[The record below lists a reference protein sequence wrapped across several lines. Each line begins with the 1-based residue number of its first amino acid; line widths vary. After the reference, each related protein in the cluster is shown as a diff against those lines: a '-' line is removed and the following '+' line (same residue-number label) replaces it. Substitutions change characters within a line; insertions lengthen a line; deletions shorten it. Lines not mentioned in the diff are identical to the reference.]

1 MKKESLNENLHG
13 MSVSMLAFFVAAW
26 ATISVAAPSIW
37 TGGKDTTWYAESA
50 QAFNLTTAE
59 ELAGLAYLVNNGTT
73 FQGKTITL
81 GADIFLNDTTGAGK
95 GTWSTSGKRM
105 WTPIGTLSNPF
116 KGEFDGLAG
125 KKNRK
130 IYGLYINDTTK
141 NYVGLFGYT
150 NGVKISNL
158 DLLVGY
164 VDGKNYAGSLVGNSF
179 NGSIENIHSELNV
192 VGKDTVGGIAGCGH
206 EINDA
211 SVIASIKGN
220 NYVGGISGKD
230 SSITN
235 STFEGYVKGASY
247 VGGVSGWV
255 KIIKKSNSK
264 GTIEGNSSNIG
275 GVTGSANIIDSVY
288 HVNGIVQGLNY
299 VGGIAGSVWESI
311 NGSYHKNGM
320 VKGTS
325 YVGGAIGKN
334 SGSVENIFSEADVE
348 GENFVGGLIGQSY
361 LSAQS
366 YSPYTITSISKSHS
380 IGNVIGKNYVG
391 GVIGQDYINHTKLIS
406 SDKSETITRNV
417 LNIFSKG
424 NVSGNVFVGGIIG
437 ASQRNDLPKDSR
449 NLPYTVVST
458 IDSSYHTDGNV
469 VGKGN
474 YVGGLVG
481 FDSLNTIK
489 NSFYEKGDIV
499 GFSYVGGLTGFALG
513 LIDSSFVEGNI
524 RGFDFVGGL
533 VGKMKNFRD
542 EYTEH
547 GSSVAPSIALLNGV
561 SHSHVNGVIQGNGD
575 YIGGL
580 IGSVVF
586 VNRASEK
593 IISNSTFE
601 GVVEGKNFV
610 GGIVGIDSAYKDS
623 KPTYISNYQEVQN
636 PLIVTIANSTSK
648 GSVQGVNF
656 VGGIVGKSIPAGYYL
671 DYVKFQIYRCL
682 HSDGN
687 VTGDSN
693 SVGGI
698 AGNSIGSISYSS
710 HSNGLVEGVSE
721 VGGIAGYTD
730 TIIESYV
737 NSSVA
742 AKDSIVGGLAGRAS
756 FVKNSHVIA
765 SYVRGNNIVG
775 GLVGSVGS
783 SVTNS
788 YFVGD
793 SVTGIYQVGGLVG
806 VANGNVD
813 SSYSISNVKGDDNV
827 GGLIGS
833 SYGNI
838 SYSYA
843 TGNVIGDVDNS
854 SAGND
859 NLGGLVGYAYKG
871 SISKSLATGD
881 VSGTTK
887 LGGLVGRFDGTSISQ
902 SYAQGNVTGS
912 YYGDPSD
919 EVGNFYIGGLVGYGK
934 GLVSETYVSGSVKG
948 IEDGPVYTGCI
959 VGYVNGSM
967 EITDSYFDSDKC
979 DLAFEGKT
987 GIATISNS
995 PAQTTDAMQSSST
1008 YGNWDFIDTWRIIGE
1023 SYPRLS
1029 WFVGTLAEAIVETA
1043 SLKDFVYDGK
1053 EKKPA
1058 VKSVT
1063 LYGTALYEET
1073 DYTVSYQ
1080 GNMNAGIALINIC
1093 GLGAYS
1099 GCKPIPFV
1107 ISPVNLAVS
1116 IAAIDNQVYSGD
1128 SIKPNISVLVADTV
1142 INPIDY
1148 QLIYTDNINAGKGS
1162 VQAVLTG
1169 NYSGSAKADFIIEKA
1184 PSTILELPT
1193 AKDVYFGQTLA
1204 DAIIEDGNANVE
1216 GSFVWFKSDVIPD
1229 IINKGYEI
1237 TFIPAD
1243 AQNYL
1248 AATAIIPLTVKR
1260 NIIVFTYGKDTL
1272 QVDTLLYGDLP
1283 QFDGELPKKE
1293 SAQYA
1298 YTFKGWSPEIVKV
1311 AGSASYK
1318 AVYDSTIRK
1327 YTISFY
1333 SEDSLLQSSEIEYGE
1348 TPVLKTISNPKKA
1361 MCAGYTYLFSGWS
1374 PKIVPVTENAQY
1386 VAVFDST
1393 IRSYT
1398 VSFMN
1403 GETVLK
1409 TVTIKYGNVPEY
1421 TGTKPN
1427 KGNTQKYKY
1436 EFSGWSPEISAVEG
1450 NAQYQAVFDSVARY
1464 YVVLFINGKDTLQRD
1479 SLTYGETPKYKGS
1492 EPTKKSSS
1500 NFSYKFKGW
1509 SPEITSITDRTTYQA
1524 VFDSTVINGIS
1535 DVRFTQA
1542 MSVVAVNRCIL
1553 ISSAPV
1559 GSVYAIFDMQGKLL
1573 KKGRVSSANH
1583 NIVMSRVG
1591 NYLIRVGNLTQL
1603 IMVK

>member
-26 ATISVAAPSIW
+26 ATESVAAPSIW

-95 GTWSTSGKRM
+95 GSWSTSGKRV
-105 WTPIGTLSNPF
+105 WTPIGTQSNPF

-158 DLLVGY
+158 DLKVGKITGGNTAGALAGSASNGS
-164 VDGKNYAGSLVGNSF
+164 VENVLSELDVSGKNWVGGLIGWSTS
-179 NGSIENIHSELNV
+179 SISDCFVNASVL
-192 VGKDTVGGIAGCGH
+192 GRDTVGGLAGY
-206 EINDA
+206 A
-211 SVIASIKGN
+211 SAMVKNSNYTGAVVKGY
-220 NYVGGISGKD
+220 NYVGGLVGFLTKSVADSYSETYVEGKG
-230 SSITN
+230 N
-235 STFEGYVKGASY
+235 N
-247 VGGVSGWV
+247 VGGLIGFSFTRESNVDVLLVS
-255 KIIKKSNSK
+255 KTYFK
-264 GTIEGNSSNIG
+264 GT
-275 GVTGSANIIDSVY
+275 
-288 HVNGIVQGLNY
+288 
-299 VGGIAGSVWESI
+299 
-311 NGSYHKNGM
+311 
-320 VKGTS
+320 VK
-325 YVGGAIGKN
+325 
-334 SGSVENIFSEADVE
+334 
-348 GENFVGGLIGQSY
+348 GENFVGGLIGKDSTYDSMGSYKKYFMNSFSEGDVKGSGSVGGLFGSVASAYDKGMAIDSCYHKNGNVIASSNYAGGLIGRTFNRY
-361 LSAQS
+361 LSL
-366 YSPYTITSISKSHS
+366 KDVSHS
-380 IGNVIGKNYVG
+380 NGYVEGMGYVGGLIGYHYAYSGSVKNAFANAHVKGRDYTGGLIGYSATEIEDCYHIGNVYGETYVG
-391 GVIGQDYINHTKLIS
+391 GVAGFSIYTVINSFNKGNIAGLSIIGGLSGKASDIVNSFSEGSVFGKSSVGGLVGVSQGTLRESYSKGNIKGTEDYVGGLIGKILYS
-406 SDKSETITRNV
+406 SGDGITRNTI
-417 LNIFSKG
+417 LKSY
-424 NVSGNVFVGGIIG
+424 FVGE
-437 ASQRNDLPKDSR
+437 
-449 NLPYTVVST
+449 
-458 IDSSYHTDGNV
+458 V
-469 VGKGN
+469 VGKN

-481 FDSLNTIK
+481 IDTTSVYSK
-489 NSFYEKGDIV
+489 NVTNIISKSFSSGPVTGK
-499 GFSYVGGLTGFALG
+499 SYVGGLLG
-513 LIDSSFVEGNI
+513 GNT
-524 RGFDFVGGL
+524 
-533 VGKMKNFRD
+533 
-542 EYTEH
+542 Y
-547 GSSVAPSIALLNGV
+547 
-561 SHSHVNGVIQGNGD
+561 HSGNGGRV
-575 YIGGL
+575 Y
-580 IGSVVF
+580 
-586 VNRASEK
+586 SE
-593 IISNSTFE
+593 
-601 GVVEGKNFV
+601 
-610 GGIVGIDSAYKDS
+610 IDSAYH
-623 KPTYISNYQEVQN
+623 Y
-636 PLIVTIANSTSK
+636 
-648 GSVQGVNF
+648 
-656 VGGIVGKSIPAGYYL
+656 GGTVFG
-671 DYVKFQIYRCL
+671 
-682 HSDGN
+682 DGEN
-687 VTGDSN
+687 
-693 SVGGI
+693 I
-698 AGNSIGSISYSS
+698 
-710 HSNGLVEGVSE
+710 
-721 VGGIAGYTD
+721 GGIAGYTSGK
-730 TIIESYV
+730 ISNSYV
-737 NSSVA
+737 VSSVKGMNNVGGIA
-742 AKDSIVGGLAGRAS
+742 GFAGADVSNSFFIGDSVIGIYQIGGLAG
-756 FVKNSHVIA
+756 I
-765 SYVRGNNIVG
+765 
-775 GLVGSVGS
+775 
-783 SVTNS
+783 
-788 YFVGD
+788 
-793 SVTGIYQVGGLVG
+793 
-806 VANGNVD
+806 ANGKVD
-813 SSYSISNVKGDDNV
+813 SSYSTANVKGDDNV

-843 TGNVIGDVDNS
+843 TGDVIGDVDNS

-881 VSGTTK
+881 VNGTTK

-967 EITDSYFDSDKC
+967 EITDSYFDSEKC
-979 DLAFEGKT
+979 NLAFEGKM

-1029 WFVGTLAEAIVETA
+1029 WFAGSLAEVVVKTA
-1043 SLKDFVYDGK
+1043 SLEGFVYDGN
-1053 EKKPA
+1053 EKMPA
-1058 VKSVT
+1058 VNSVT
-1063 LYGTALYEET
+1063 LYEAALDEGT
-1073 DYTVSYQ
+1073 DYTISYQ
-1080 GNMNAGIALINIC
+1080 NNVNAGTAIINIC
-1093 GLGAYS
+1093 GIGAYS
-1099 GCKPIPFV
+1099 GCKLVSFE
-1107 ISPVNLAVS
+1107 ISPVNVAVS

-1128 SIKPNISVLVADTV
+1128 SIAPNISVLVADTV
-1142 INPIDY
+1142 ISPIDY
-1148 QLIYTDNINAGKGS
+1148 RLIYTNNINAGKGS
-1162 VQAVLTG
+1162 VQVVLTG

-1204 DAIIEDGNANVE
+1204 DAIIEGGDANVE
-1216 GSFVWFKSDVIPD
+1216 GSFVWSESDAIPD
-1229 IINKGYEI
+1229 VVNKGYEI
-1237 TFIPAD
+1237 TFVPAD
-1243 AQNYL
+1243 AQNHL
-1248 AATAIIPLTVKR
+1248 TATAIIPLTVQR

-1293 SAQYA
+1293 SAQYV
-1298 YTFKGWSPEIVKV
+1298 YTFKGWSPDIVKV

-1348 TPVLKTISNPKKA
+1348 TPVLKTTSNPKKA
-1361 MCAGYTYLFSGWS
+1361 MSAGYAYSFSGWS

-1398 VSFMN
+1398 ISFMN

-1409 TVTIKYGNVPEY
+1409 TVSVKYGNVPEY

-1450 NAQYQAVFDSVARY
+1450 DAQYQAVFDSVARY
-1464 YVVLFINGKDTLQRD
+1464 YVVLFMNGKDTLQRD
-1479 SLTYGETPKYKGS
+1479 SLMYGETPKYKGS
-1492 EPTKKSSS
+1492 EPIKKSSS

-1509 SPEITSITDRTTYQA
+1509 TPEITIVTSRTTYQA
-1524 VFDSTVINGIS
+1524 VFDSIVITGIA
-1535 DVRFTQA
+1535 DVHFTQGV
-1542 MSVVAVNRCIL
+1542 SVVTLNRNIL
-1553 ISSAPV
+1553 ISAAPV
-1559 GSVYAIFDMQGKLL
+1559 GSAYAIFDMQGKLL

-1583 NIVMSRVG
+1583 NIEMSRVG

>member
-26 ATISVAAPSIW
+26 ATVSVAAPSIW

-235 STFEGYVKGASY
+235 STFEGYVKGTSY

-671 DYVKFQIYRCL
+671 DYVKFQIYKCL

-742 AKDSIVGGLAGRAS
+742 AKDSIIGGLAGRAS

-813 SSYSISNVKGDDNV
+813 SSYSIANVKGDDNV

-833 SYGNI
+833 SYGDI

-843 TGNVIGDVDNS
+843 TGNVIGDVNNS

-887 LGGLVGRFDGTSISQ
+887 LGGLVGRFDGIGISQ

-912 YYGDPSD
+912 FYGDPID
-919 EVGNFYIGGLVGYGK
+919 EVGNFYIGGLIGYGK
-934 GLVSETYVSGSVKG
+934 GSISETYVSGSVKG
-948 IEDGPVYTGCI
+948 IEEGPVYTGCI

-967 EITDSYFDSDKC
+967 EITDSYFDSEKC
-979 DLAFEGKT
+979 NLPFEGKT
-987 GIATISNS
+987 GIATISNT
-995 PAQTTDAMQSSST
+995 PAQTSAAMQTVST
-1008 YGNWDFIDTWRIIGE
+1008 YENWDFIDTWKNIDE
-1023 SYPRLS
+1023 SYPKLQWYS
-1029 WFVGTLAEAIVETA
+1029 SSLAEAVIETA
-1043 SLKDFVYDGK
+1043 SLSGFVYDGK
-1053 EKKPA
+1053 EKTPA
-1058 VKSVT
+1058 VKSVK
-1063 LYGTALYEET
+1063 LYGSVLDAET
-1073 DYTVSYQ
+1073 DYTISYQ
-1080 GNMNAGIALINIC
+1080 GNVNAGTASINVC
-1093 GLGAYS
+1093 GNGEYS
-1099 GCKPIPFV
+1099 GCKIVSFN
-1107 ISPVNLAVS
+1107 ISPVAAKPS
-1116 IAAIDNQVYSGD
+1116 IAAIDNQIYSGD
-1128 SIKPNISVLVADTV
+1128 SIRPGISVIVADTV
-1142 INPIDY
+1142 VGLSSYRLTYSN
-1148 QLIYTDNINAGKGS
+1148 NVNAGKAS
-1162 VQAVLTG
+1162 VQVTLTG
-1169 NYSGSAKADFIIEKA
+1169 NFSGSAKTNFVIEKA
-1184 PSTILELPT
+1184 KPIIKTLPT
-1193 AKDVYFGQTLA
+1193 AQDIYYGQTFKNSILKEGVA
-1204 DAIIEDGNANVE
+1204 SVD
-1216 GSFVWFKSDVIPD
+1216 GSFTWSKSDVIPEPE
-1229 IINKGYEI
+1229 NKGYEI
-1237 TFIPAD
+1237 MFTPSD
-1243 AQNYL
+1243 MNNYL
-1248 AATAIIPLTVKR
+1248 VVKDTIHLTVKKCVV
-1260 NIIVFTYGKDTL
+1260 VFTYGKDTL
-1272 QVDTLLYGDLP
+1272 QVDSLMYGEIP
-1283 QFDGELPKKE
+1283 QFDGDISRKVTAQYIYTFKTWSPKIVGATGWDSYEAVFDSTLQKYTISFFSDDSLLQSSKYEYGETPSLKSSNPKKKMSE
-1293 SAQYA
+1293 GYSYK
-1298 YTFKGWSPEIVKV
+1298 FKGWSPQIATVTEN
-1311 AGSASYK
+1311 AEYK
-1318 AVYDSTIRK
+1318 AVYDSTIRSYTVTLMNGESVLSTMTVEYGKVPEYTGKPTKKSTEK
-1327 YTISFY
+1327 YRYNFVGWNPKVAAITGNTQY
-1333 SEDSLLQSSEIEYGE
+1333 QAVYDSVLQSYVVTFFNGTTVLQKDTLSYGV
-1348 TPVLKTISNPKKA
+1348 TPKYKGKTPTKKSSK
-1361 MCAGYTYLFSGWS
+1361 TYSYKFKEWS
-1374 PKIVPVTENAQY
+1374 PKIVAVTKAATY
-1386 VAVFDST
+1386 TAVFDST
-1393 IRSYT
+1393 KLTGIIENRFADLG
-1398 VSFMN
+1398 VS
-1403 GETVLK
+1403 VK
-1409 TVTIKYGNVPEY
+1409 TAARVV
-1421 TGTKPN
+1421 
-1427 KGNTQKYKY
+1427 Q
-1436 EFSGWSPEISAVEG
+1436 ISA
-1450 NAQYQAVFDSVARY
+1450 
-1464 YVVLFINGKDTLQRD
+1464 
-1479 SLTYGETPKYKGS
+1479 
-1492 EPTKKSSS
+1492 
-1500 NFSYKFKGW
+1500 
-1509 SPEITSITDRTTYQA
+1509 
-1524 VFDSTVINGIS
+1524 
-1535 DVRFTQA
+1535 
-1542 MSVVAVNRCIL
+1542 
-1553 ISSAPV
+1553 API
-1559 GSVYAIFDMQGKLL
+1559 GSVYVITDLRGRVL
-1573 KKGRVSSANH
+1573 KKGRVESANF
-1583 NIVMSRVG
+1583 NIAMPQAGVYMVRIGSQSRKV
-1591 NYLIRVGNLTQL
+1591 NLR
-1603 IMVK
+1603 

>member
-13 MSVSMLAFFVAAW
+13 MSVSVLAFFVAAW
-26 ATISVAAPSIW
+26 ATLSVAAPSIW
-37 TGGKDTTWYAESA
+37 TGDKDTTWYAESA

-105 WTPIGTLSNPF
+105 WTPIGTQSNPF

-130 IYGLYINDTTK
+130 IYGLYINSSTK
-141 NYVGLFGYT
+141 NYAGLFGYT

-158 DLLVGY
+158 DLLVG
-164 VDGKNYAGSLVGNSF
+164 KIAGGNTVGALTGFAN
-179 NGSIENIHSELNV
+179 NGFVENVHSELDVSGKNRVGGLIGWSTSSITDCVVKASV
-192 VGKDTVGGIAGCGH
+192 VGQDTIGGLAGFSNK
-206 EINDA
+206 I
-211 SVIASIKGN
+211 IKNSSHSEGIVKGG
-220 NYVGGISGKD
+220 NYVGGLIGLSNYATP
-230 SSITN
+230 SSIDVLYIEN
-235 STFEGYVKGASY
+235 SY
-247 VGGVSGWV
+247 
-255 KIIKKSNSK
+255 
-264 GTIEGNSSNIG
+264 
-275 GVTGSANIIDSVY
+275 
-288 HVNGIVQGLNY
+288 
-299 VGGIAGSVWESI
+299 SI
-311 NGSYHKNGM
+311 
-320 VKGTS
+320 
-325 YVGGAIGKN
+325 
-334 SGSVENIFSEADVE
+334 GSVEGYS
-348 GENFVGGLIGQSY
+348 FVGGLIGADIS
-361 LSAQS
+361 SGNGSSNKKIIFKS
-366 YSPYTITSISKSHS
+366 YSEGLVNGKSNVGGFIGSIISAGNYISYVTIDSCSHNKGNVIADSIYVGGLLGYASNADMLIKNSSHEIGLVKGSKYVGGLIGFHYAPRDSISNSFANGDVYGDDFTGGLVGYSISLIKKSYHKGNIVGNNNVGGLAGYGYRVEKS
-380 IGNVIGKNYVG
+380 FHKGSVQGKNNTGGLIGQAYNVFDSFSEGNVIGESYVGGLVGFSEGNVVRTHVLGNIVGNKNYVG
-391 GVIGQDYINHTKLIS
+391 GLVGYSLYSGSGQVTIS
-406 SDKSETITRNV
+406 TAEDSYVN
-417 LNIFSKG
+417 G
-424 NVSGNVFVGGIIG
+424 NVSG
-437 ASQRNDLPKDSR
+437 A
-449 NLPYTVVST
+449 
-458 IDSSYHTDGNV
+458 
-469 VGKGN
+469 N

-481 FDSLNTIK
+481 FDSINGMSPDLQISK
-489 NSFYEKGDIV
+489 PILRSFFDGSVKGHN
-499 GFSYVGGLTGFALG
+499 YVGGIAGKINGGFSGNASG
-513 LIDSSFVEGNI
+513 SGINFYMRSVYHTNGEIYGDSN
-524 RGFDFVGGL
+524 
-533 VGKMKNFRD
+533 
-542 EYTEH
+542 Y
-547 GSSVAPSIALLNGV
+547 
-561 SHSHVNGVIQGNGD
+561 
-575 YIGGL
+575 
-580 IGSVVF
+580 
-586 VNRASEK
+586 
-593 IISNSTFE
+593 
-601 GVVEGKNFV
+601 V
-610 GGIVGIDSAYKDS
+610 GGIVGYTFGLIFDSYTLSNVVIGKD
-623 KPTYISNYQEVQN
+623 
-636 PLIVTIANSTSK
+636 TI
-648 GSVQGVNF
+648 
-656 VGGIVGKSIPAGYYL
+656 
-671 DYVKFQIYRCL
+671 
-682 HSDGN
+682 
-687 VTGDSN
+687 
-693 SVGGI
+693 GGI
-698 AGNSIGSISYSS
+698 AGFCRRNIVNAY
-710 HSNGLVEGVSE
+710 SNGIVKGV
-721 VGGIAGYTD
+721 
-730 TIIESYV
+730 
-737 NSSVA
+737 N
-742 AKDSIVGGLAGRAS
+742 IVGGLAGY
-756 FVKNSHVIA
+756 VNSIT
-765 SYVRGNNIVG
+765 S
-775 GLVGSVGS
+775 
-783 SVTNS
+783 S

-793 SVTGIYQVGGLVG
+793 SVTGVYQVGGLVG

-813 SSYSISNVKGDDNV
+813 SSFSIANVKGDDNV

-843 TGNVIGDVDNS
+843 AGDVIGDVDNS

-881 VSGTTK
+881 VNGTTK

-967 EITDSYFDSDKC
+967 EITDSYFDSEKC
-979 DLAFEGKT
+979 NLAFEGKT

-1008 YGNWDFIDTWRIIGE
+1008 YGNWDFLDTWRIIGE

-1029 WFVGTLAEAIVETA
+1029 WFAGSLAEAIVETA

-1063 LYGTALYEET
+1063 LYEATLDEGT
-1073 DYTVSYQ
+1073 DYTISYQ
-1080 GNMNAGIALINIC
+1080 NNVNAGTAIINIC
-1093 GLGAYS
+1093 GIGAYS
-1099 GCKPIPFV
+1099 GCKLVSFE
-1107 ISPVNLAVS
+1107 ISPVNVAAS

-1128 SIKPNISVLVADTV
+1128 SITPNISVLVADTV
-1142 INPIDY
+1142 ISPIDY
-1148 QLIYTDNINAGKGS
+1148 RLIYTNNINAGEGS
-1162 VQAVLTG
+1162 VQVVLTG
-1169 NYSGSAKADFIIEKA
+1169 NYSGSAKTDFIIEKA

-1204 DAIIEDGNANVE
+1204 DAIIEGGDANVE
-1216 GSFVWFKSDVIPD
+1216 GSFVWSESDAIPD
-1229 IINKGYEI
+1229 VVNKGYEI
-1237 TFIPAD
+1237 TFVPAD
-1243 AQNYL
+1243 AQNHL
-1248 AATAIIPLTVKR
+1248 TATAIIPLTVQR

-1293 SAQYA
+1293 SAQYV
-1298 YTFKGWSPEIVKV
+1298 YTFKGWSPDIVKV

-1348 TPVLKTISNPKKA
+1348 TPVLKTTSNPKKA
-1361 MCAGYTYLFSGWS
+1361 MSAGYTYSFSGWS
-1374 PKIVPVTENAQY
+1374 PKIVPVTEDAQY

-1398 VSFMN
+1398 ISFMN

-1409 TVTIKYGNVPEY
+1409 TVTVKYGNVPEY

-1464 YVVLFINGKDTLQRD
+1464 YVVLFVNGKDTLQRD

-1500 NFSYKFKGW
+1500 SYSYKFKGW
-1509 SPEITSITDRTTYQA
+1509 TPEITSVTSRTTYQA
-1524 VFDSTVINGIS
+1524 VFDSTVITGIA
-1535 DVRFTQA
+1535 DVHFTQGV
-1542 MSVVAVNRCIL
+1542 SVVALNRNIL
-1553 ISSAPV
+1553 ISAAPV
-1559 GSVYAIFDMQGKLL
+1559 GSAYAIFDMQGKLL
-1573 KKGRVSSANH
+1573 KKGRVCSANH
-1583 NIVMSRVG
+1583 NIEMSRVG

-1603 IMVK
+1603 IIVK

>member
-13 MSVSMLAFFVAAW
+13 MSVSVLAFFVAAW
-26 ATISVAAPSIW
+26 ATLSVAAPSIW

-59 ELAGLAYLVNNGTT
+59 ELAGLAYLVNTGTT

-105 WTPIGTLSNPF
+105 WTPIGTQSNPF

-158 DLLVGY
+158 DLKVGKITGGNTAGALAGSASNGS
-164 VDGKNYAGSLVGNSF
+164 VENVLSELDVSGKNWVGGLIGWSTS
-179 NGSIENIHSELNV
+179 SISDCFVNASVL
-192 VGKDTVGGIAGCGH
+192 GRDTVGGLAGY
-206 EINDA
+206 A
-211 SVIASIKGN
+211 SAMVKNSNYTGVVVKGY
-220 NYVGGISGKD
+220 NYVGGLVGFLTKSVADSYSETYVEGKG
-230 SSITN
+230 N
-235 STFEGYVKGASY
+235 N
-247 VGGVSGWV
+247 VGGLIGFSFTRESNVDVLLVS
-255 KIIKKSNSK
+255 KTYFK
-264 GTIEGNSSNIG
+264 GT
-275 GVTGSANIIDSVY
+275 
-288 HVNGIVQGLNY
+288 
-299 VGGIAGSVWESI
+299 
-311 NGSYHKNGM
+311 
-320 VKGTS
+320 VK
-325 YVGGAIGKN
+325 
-334 SGSVENIFSEADVE
+334 
-348 GENFVGGLIGQSY
+348 GENFVGGLIGKDSTYDSMGSYKKYFMNSFSEGDVKGSGSVGGLFGSVASAYDKGMAIDSCYHKNGNVIASSNYAGGLIGRTFNRY
-361 LSAQS
+361 LSL
-366 YSPYTITSISKSHS
+366 KDVSHS
-380 IGNVIGKNYVG
+380 NGYVEGMGYVGGLIGYHYAYSGSVKNAFANAHVKGRDYTGGLIGYSATEIEDCYHIGNVYGETYVG
-391 GVIGQDYINHTKLIS
+391 GVAGFSIYTVINSFNKGNIAGLSIIGGLSGKASDIVNSFSEGSVFGKSSVGGLVGVSQGTLRESYSKGNIKGTEDYVGGLIGKILYS
-406 SDKSETITRNV
+406 SGDGITRNTI
-417 LNIFSKG
+417 LKSY
-424 NVSGNVFVGGIIG
+424 FVGE
-437 ASQRNDLPKDSR
+437 
-449 NLPYTVVST
+449 
-458 IDSSYHTDGNV
+458 V
-469 VGKGN
+469 VGKN

-481 FDSLNTIK
+481 IDTTSVYSK
-489 NSFYEKGDIV
+489 NVTNIISKSFSSGPVTGK
-499 GFSYVGGLTGFALG
+499 SYVGGLLG
-513 LIDSSFVEGNI
+513 GNT
-524 RGFDFVGGL
+524 
-533 VGKMKNFRD
+533 
-542 EYTEH
+542 Y
-547 GSSVAPSIALLNGV
+547 
-561 SHSHVNGVIQGNGD
+561 HSGNGGRV
-575 YIGGL
+575 Y
-580 IGSVVF
+580 
-586 VNRASEK
+586 SE
-593 IISNSTFE
+593 
-601 GVVEGKNFV
+601 
-610 GGIVGIDSAYKDS
+610 IDSAYH
-623 KPTYISNYQEVQN
+623 Y
-636 PLIVTIANSTSK
+636 
-648 GSVQGVNF
+648 
-656 VGGIVGKSIPAGYYL
+656 GGTVFG
-671 DYVKFQIYRCL
+671 
-682 HSDGN
+682 DGEN
-687 VTGDSN
+687 
-693 SVGGI
+693 I
-698 AGNSIGSISYSS
+698 
-710 HSNGLVEGVSE
+710 
-721 VGGIAGYTD
+721 GGIAGYTSGK
-730 TIIESYV
+730 ISNSYV
-737 NSSVA
+737 VSSVKGMNNVGGIA
-742 AKDSIVGGLAGRAS
+742 GLAGADVSNSFFIGDSVIGIYQIGGLAG
-756 FVKNSHVIA
+756 I
-765 SYVRGNNIVG
+765 
-775 GLVGSVGS
+775 
-783 SVTNS
+783 
-788 YFVGD
+788 
-793 SVTGIYQVGGLVG
+793 
-806 VANGNVD
+806 ANGKVD
-813 SSYSISNVKGDDNV
+813 SSYSIANVKGDDNV

-843 TGNVIGDVDNS
+843 VGNVVGDVDNS

-859 NLGGLVGYAYKG
+859 NLGGLVGYAYSG
-871 SISKSLATGD
+871 SILKSLATGS

-979 DLAFEGKT
+979 DHAFEGKT

-1063 LYGTALYEET
+1063 LYEATLDEGT
-1073 DYTVSYQ
+1073 DYTISYQ
-1080 GNMNAGIALINIC
+1080 NNVNAGTAIINIC
-1093 GLGAYS
+1093 GIGAYS
-1099 GCKPIPFV
+1099 GCKLVSFE
-1107 ISPVNLAVS
+1107 ISPVNVAAS

-1128 SIKPNISVLVADTV
+1128 SITPNISVLVADTV
-1142 INPIDY
+1142 ISPIDY
-1148 QLIYTDNINAGKGS
+1148 RLIYTNNINAGKGS
-1162 VQAVLTG
+1162 VQVVLTG
-1169 NYSGSAKADFIIEKA
+1169 NYSGSAKTDFIIEKA

-1204 DAIIEDGNANVE
+1204 DAIIEGGDANVE
-1216 GSFVWFKSDVIPD
+1216 GSFVWSESDAIPD
-1229 IINKGYEI
+1229 VVNKGYEI
-1237 TFIPAD
+1237 TFVPAD
-1243 AQNYL
+1243 AQNHL
-1248 AATAIIPLTVKR
+1248 TATAIIPLTVQR

-1293 SAQYA
+1293 SAQYV
-1298 YTFKGWSPEIVKV
+1298 YTFKGWSPDIVKV

-1348 TPVLKTISNPKKA
+1348 TPVLKTTSNPKKA
-1361 MCAGYTYLFSGWS
+1361 MSAGYAYSFSGWS

-1398 VSFMN
+1398 ISFMN

-1409 TVTIKYGNVPEY
+1409 TVSVKYGNVPEY

-1450 NAQYQAVFDSVARY
+1450 DAQYQAVFDSVARY
-1464 YVVLFINGKDTLQRD
+1464 YVVLFMNGKDTLQRD
-1479 SLTYGETPKYKGS
+1479 SLMYGETPKYKGS
-1492 EPTKKSSS
+1492 EPIKKSSS

-1509 SPEITSITDRTTYQA
+1509 TPEITSVTSRTTYQA
-1524 VFDSTVINGIS
+1524 VFDSTVITGIA
-1535 DVRFTQA
+1535 DVHFTQGV
-1542 MSVVAVNRCIL
+1542 SVVALNRNIL
-1553 ISSAPV
+1553 ISAAPV
-1559 GSVYAIFDMQGKLL
+1559 GSAYAIFDMQGKLL

-1583 NIVMSRVG
+1583 NIEMSRVG

>member
-13 MSVSMLAFFVAAW
+13 MSVSVLAFFVAAW
-26 ATISVAAPSIW
+26 ATLSVAAPSIW

-59 ELAGLAYLVNNGTT
+59 ELAGLAYLVNTGTT

-105 WTPIGTLSNPF
+105 WTPIGTQSNPF

-158 DLLVGY
+158 DLLVGKI
-164 VDGKNYAGSLVGNSF
+164 VGGNATGALAGSAIK
-179 NGSIENIHSELNV
+179 GSVENVHSELDVSGKIRVGGLIGLSENSITDCVVKSNV
-192 VGKDTVGGIAGCGH
+192 SGRDTVGGLAGYSSGIVMNSSH
-206 EINDA
+206 LNGN
-211 SVIASIKGN
+211 VKGDSS
-220 NYVGGISGKD
+220 VGGLIGLSYYATSAVD
-230 SSITN
+230 EILYVRNSSSI
-235 STFEGYVKGASY
+235 G
-247 VGGVSGWV
+247 
-255 KIIKKSNSK
+255 
-264 GTIEGNSSNIG
+264 
-275 GVTGSANIIDSVY
+275 
-288 HVNGIVQGLNY
+288 
-299 VGGIAGSVWESI
+299 
-311 NGSYHKNGM
+311 
-320 VKGTS
+320 
-325 YVGGAIGKN
+325 
-334 SGSVENIFSEADVE
+334 DVE
-348 GENFVGGLIGQSY
+348 GLSNVGGLIGYEVGSGKKKIKGTFSEGNVKGKKFVGGLVGQGSSVLDSCFHKKGDVKGYSNFVGGLIGRSY
-361 LSAQS
+361 
-366 YSPYTITSISKSHS
+366 
-380 IGNVIGKNYVG
+380 
-391 GVIGQDYINHTKLIS
+391 
-406 SDKSETITRNV
+406 
-417 LNIFSKG
+417 
-424 NVSGNVFVGGIIG
+424 
-437 ASQRNDLPKDSR
+437 ASVNNSFH
-449 NLPYTVVST
+449 
-458 IDSSYHTDGNV
+458 IDGNV
-469 VGKGN
+469 DGMDE
-474 YVGGLVG
+474 VGGLIGNFVSG
-481 FDSLNTIK
+481 EVLKSYSKTNV
-489 NSFYEKGDIV
+489 KGNNN
-499 GFSYVGGLTGFALG
+499 VGGLIGTAQGAVKE
-513 LIDSSFVEGNI
+513 SYS
-524 RGFDFVGGL
+524 VGT
-533 VGKMKNFRD
+533 VAGKN
-542 EYTEH
+542 
-547 GSSVAPSIALLNGV
+547 
-561 SHSHVNGVIQGNGD
+561 

-580 IGSVVF
+580 IGSTVHYV
-586 VNRASEK
+586 EK
-593 IISNSTFE
+593 SYFTGNVS
-601 GVVEGKNFV
+601 GDDYV
-610 GGIVGIDSAYKDS
+610 GGCVG
-623 KPTYISNYQEVQN
+623 
-636 PLIVTIANSTSK
+636 STDYDVAESYSEGSIFGQSYVGGLVGLSK
-648 GSVQGVNF
+648 GAVSKSYFIGEVIGTGNYVGGLKGISIFKSSGGTIITSDSYAKANVSGLDYVGGLIGLDSIYRKDYVGSYSILEIRSKISQSFSQGRVVGRKY
-656 VGGIVGKSIPAGYYL
+656 VGGIVGKTNYGTANDTKKIYSLIDSCYHDVGVVYGSS
-671 DYVKFQIYRCL
+671 DYVGGIVGYSFDSVSNSYVQ
-682 HSDGN
+682 SDSI
-687 VTGDSN
+687 TGSS

-698 AGNSIGSISYSS
+698 AGYCKNSIENSYSISPVKGGNSVG
-710 HSNGLVEGVSE
+710 GLVGFAGASVNNSFSRGRVS
-721 VGGIAGYTD
+721 G
-730 TIIESYV
+730 
-737 NSSVA
+737 NS
-742 AKDSIVGGLAGRAS
+742 KVGGLAG
-756 FVKNSHVIA
+756 
-765 SYVRGNNIVG
+765 
-775 GLVGSVGS
+775 SVGT

-788 YFVGD
+788 YFAGD
-793 SVTGIYQVGGLVG
+793 SVIGIYQVGGLVG

-813 SSYSISNVKGDDNV
+813 SSYSIANVKGDDNV

-843 TGNVIGDVDNS
+843 VGNVVGDVDNS

-859 NLGGLVGYAYKG
+859 NLGGLVGYAYSG
-871 SISKSLATGD
+871 SISKSLATGS

-1063 LYGTALYEET
+1063 LYEATLDEGT
-1073 DYTVSYQ
+1073 DYTISYQ
-1080 GNMNAGIALINIC
+1080 NNVNAGTAIINIC
-1093 GLGAYS
+1093 GIGAYS
-1099 GCKPIPFV
+1099 GCKLVSFE
-1107 ISPVNLAVS
+1107 ISPVNVAAS

-1128 SIKPNISVLVADTV
+1128 SITPNISVLVADTV
-1142 INPIDY
+1142 ISPIDY
-1148 QLIYTDNINAGKGS
+1148 RLIYTNNINAGKGS
-1162 VQAVLTG
+1162 VQVVLTG
-1169 NYSGSAKADFIIEKA
+1169 NYSGSAKTDFIIEKA

-1204 DAIIEDGNANVE
+1204 DAIIEGGDANVE
-1216 GSFVWFKSDVIPD
+1216 GSFVWSESDVIPD
-1229 IINKGYEI
+1229 VVNKGYEI
-1237 TFIPAD
+1237 TFVPAD
-1243 AQNYL
+1243 AQNHL
-1248 AATAIIPLTVKR
+1248 TATAIIPLTVQR

-1293 SAQYA
+1293 SAQYV
-1298 YTFKGWSPEIVKV
+1298 YTFKGWSPDIVKV

-1348 TPVLKTISNPKKA
+1348 TPVLKTTSNPKKA
-1361 MCAGYTYLFSGWS
+1361 MSAGYTYSFSGWS
-1374 PKIVPVTENAQY
+1374 PKIVPVTENAHY

-1398 VSFMN
+1398 ISFMN

-1409 TVTIKYGNVPEY
+1409 TVTVKYGNVPEY

-1450 NAQYQAVFDSVARY
+1450 DAQYQAVFDSVARY
-1464 YVVLFINGKDTLQRD
+1464 YVVLFVNGKDTLQRD

-1500 NFSYKFKGW
+1500 SYSYKFKGW
-1509 SPEITSITDRTTYQA
+1509 TPEITSVTSRITYQA
-1524 VFDSTVINGIS
+1524 VFDSTVITGIA
-1535 DVRFTQA
+1535 DMRFTQG
-1542 MSVVAVNRCIL
+1542 MSVIAVNRNIL
-1553 ISSAPV
+1553 ISAAPV
-1559 GSVYAIFDMQGKLL
+1559 GSAYAIFDMQGKLL

-1583 NIVMSRVG
+1583 NIEMSRVG

>member
-26 ATISVAAPSIW
+26 ATVSVAAPSIW

-59 ELAGLAYLVNNGTT
+59 ELAGLAYLVNTGTT

-105 WTPIGTLSNPF
+105 WTPIGTQSNPF

-158 DLLVGY
+158 DLLVGKIAGGNASGALAGSASNGS
-164 VDGKNYAGSLVGNSF
+164 VENVLSELDVSGKNWVGGLIGWSTS
-179 NGSIENIHSELNV
+179 SISDCFVNASVL
-192 VGKDTVGGIAGCGH
+192 GRDTVGGLAGY
-206 EINDA
+206 A
-211 SVIASIKGN
+211 SAMVKNSNYTGAVVKGY
-220 NYVGGISGKD
+220 NYVGGLVGFLTKSVADSYSETYVEGKG
-230 SSITN
+230 N
-235 STFEGYVKGASY
+235 N
-247 VGGVSGWV
+247 VGGLIGFSFTRESNVDVLLVS
-255 KIIKKSNSK
+255 KTYFK
-264 GTIEGNSSNIG
+264 GT
-275 GVTGSANIIDSVY
+275 
-288 HVNGIVQGLNY
+288 
-299 VGGIAGSVWESI
+299 
-311 NGSYHKNGM
+311 
-320 VKGTS
+320 VK
-325 YVGGAIGKN
+325 
-334 SGSVENIFSEADVE
+334 
-348 GENFVGGLIGQSY
+348 GENFVGGLIGKDSTYDSMGSYKKYFMNSFSEGDVKGSGSVGGLFGSVASAYDKGMAIDSCYHKNGNVIASSNYAGGLIGRTFNRY
-361 LSAQS
+361 LSL
-366 YSPYTITSISKSHS
+366 KDVSHS
-380 IGNVIGKNYVG
+380 NGSVEGMGYVGGLIGYHYAYSGSVKNAFANAHVKGRDYTGGLIGYSATEIEDCYHIGNVYGETYVG
-391 GVIGQDYINHTKLIS
+391 GVAGFSIYTVINSFNKGNIAGLSIIGGLSGKASDIVNSFSEGSVFGKSSVGGLVGVSQGTLRESYSKGNIKGTDDYVGGLIGKILYS
-406 SDKSETITRNV
+406 SGDGITRNTI
-417 LNIFSKG
+417 LKSY
-424 NVSGNVFVGGIIG
+424 FVGE
-437 ASQRNDLPKDSR
+437 
-449 NLPYTVVST
+449 
-458 IDSSYHTDGNV
+458 V
-469 VGKGN
+469 VGKN

-481 FDSLNTIK
+481 IDTTSVYSK
-489 NSFYEKGDIV
+489 NVTNIISKSFSSGPVTGK
-499 GFSYVGGLTGFALG
+499 SYVGGLLG
-513 LIDSSFVEGNI
+513 GNT
-524 RGFDFVGGL
+524 
-533 VGKMKNFRD
+533 
-542 EYTEH
+542 Y
-547 GSSVAPSIALLNGV
+547 
-561 SHSHVNGVIQGNGD
+561 HSGNGGRV
-575 YIGGL
+575 Y
-580 IGSVVF
+580 
-586 VNRASEK
+586 SE
-593 IISNSTFE
+593 
-601 GVVEGKNFV
+601 
-610 GGIVGIDSAYKDS
+610 IDSAYH
-623 KPTYISNYQEVQN
+623 Y
-636 PLIVTIANSTSK
+636 
-648 GSVQGVNF
+648 
-656 VGGIVGKSIPAGYYL
+656 GGTVLG
-671 DYVKFQIYRCL
+671 
-682 HSDGN
+682 
-687 VTGDSN
+687 
-693 SVGGI
+693 
-698 AGNSIGSISYSS
+698 
-710 HSNGLVEGVSE
+710 EGE
-721 VGGIAGYTD
+721 NIGGIAGYTSGK
-730 TIIESYV
+730 ISNSYV
-737 NSSVA
+737 VSSVKGMNNVGGIA
-742 AKDSIVGGLAGRAS
+742 GFAGADVSNSFFIGDSVIGIYQIGGLAG
-756 FVKNSHVIA
+756 I
-765 SYVRGNNIVG
+765 
-775 GLVGSVGS
+775 
-783 SVTNS
+783 
-788 YFVGD
+788 
-793 SVTGIYQVGGLVG
+793 
-806 VANGNVD
+806 ANGKID
-813 SSYSISNVKGDDNV
+813 SSYSMANVKGDDNV

-843 TGNVIGDVDNS
+843 TGDVIGDVDNS

-881 VSGTTK
+881 VNGTTK

-1029 WFVGTLAEAIVETA
+1029 WFVGTFAEAIVETA

-1063 LYGTALYEET
+1063 LYEATLDEGT
-1073 DYTVSYQ
+1073 DYTISYQ
-1080 GNMNAGIALINIC
+1080 NNVNAGTAIINIC
-1093 GLGAYS
+1093 GIGAYS
-1099 GCKPIPFV
+1099 GCKLVSFE
-1107 ISPVNLAVS
+1107 ISPVNVAVS

-1128 SIKPNISVLVADTV
+1128 SIAPNISVLVADTV
-1142 INPIDY
+1142 ISPIDY
-1148 QLIYTDNINAGKGS
+1148 RLIYTNNINAGKGS
-1162 VQAVLTG
+1162 VQVVLTG

-1204 DAIIEDGNANVE
+1204 DAIIEGGDANVE
-1216 GSFVWFKSDVIPD
+1216 GSFVWSESDVIPD
-1229 IINKGYEI
+1229 VVNKGYEI
-1237 TFIPAD
+1237 TFVPAD
-1243 AQNYL
+1243 AQNHL
-1248 AATAIIPLTVKR
+1248 TATAIIPLTVRR

-1293 SAQYA
+1293 SAQYV

-1311 AGSASYK
+1311 AGDASYK

-1348 TPVLKTISNPKKA
+1348 TPVLKTASNPKKA
-1361 MCAGYTYLFSGWS
+1361 MSAGYTYSFSGWS

-1398 VSFMN
+1398 ISFMN

-1409 TVTIKYGNVPEY
+1409 TVTVKYGNIPEY

-1464 YVVLFINGKDTLQRD
+1464 YVVLFMNGKDTLQRD
-1479 SLTYGETPKYKGS
+1479 SLMYGETPKYKGS

-1509 SPEITSITDRTTYQA
+1509 TPEVASVTGRMTYQA
-1524 VFDSTVINGIS
+1524 VFDSTVITGIA
-1535 DVRFTQA
+1535 DMRFTQG
-1542 MSVVAVNRCIL
+1542 MSVIAVNRNIL
-1553 ISSAPV
+1553 ISAAPV
-1559 GSVYAIFDMQGKLL
+1559 GSAYAIFDMQGKLL

-1583 NIVMSRVG
+1583 NIEMSRVG

>member
-1 MKKESLNENLHG
+1 MKKESLIENLHG
-13 MSVSMLAFFVAAW
+13 VSVSVLAFFVVAW
-26 ATISVAAPSIW
+26 ATVSVAAPSIW

-95 GTWSTSGKRM
+95 GSWSTSGKRV
-105 WTPIGTLSNPF
+105 WTPIGTQSNPF

-158 DLLVGY
+158 DLKVGKITGGNTAGALAGSASNGS
-164 VDGKNYAGSLVGNSF
+164 VENVLSELDVSGKNWVGGLIGWSTS
-179 NGSIENIHSELNV
+179 SISDCFVNASVL
-192 VGKDTVGGIAGCGH
+192 GRDTVGGLAGY
-206 EINDA
+206 A
-211 SVIASIKGN
+211 SAMVKNSNYTGVVVKGY
-220 NYVGGISGKD
+220 NYVGGLVGFLTKSVADSYSETYVEGKG
-230 SSITN
+230 N
-235 STFEGYVKGASY
+235 N
-247 VGGVSGWV
+247 VGGLIGFSFTRESNVDVLLVS
-255 KIIKKSNSK
+255 KTYFK
-264 GTIEGNSSNIG
+264 GT
-275 GVTGSANIIDSVY
+275 
-288 HVNGIVQGLNY
+288 
-299 VGGIAGSVWESI
+299 
-311 NGSYHKNGM
+311 
-320 VKGTS
+320 VK
-325 YVGGAIGKN
+325 
-334 SGSVENIFSEADVE
+334 
-348 GENFVGGLIGQSY
+348 GENFVGGLIGKDSTYDSMGSCKKYFMNSFSEGDVKGSGSVGGLFGSVASAYDKGMAIDSCYHKNGNVIASSNYAGGLIGRTFNRY
-361 LSAQS
+361 LSL
-366 YSPYTITSISKSHS
+366 KDVSHS
-380 IGNVIGKNYVG
+380 NGYVEGMGYVGGLIGYHYAYSGSVKNAFANAHVKGRDYTGGLIGYSATEIEDCYHIGNVYGETYVG
-391 GVIGQDYINHTKLIS
+391 GVAGFSIYTVINSFNKGNIAGLSIIGGLSGKASDIVNSFSEGSVFGKSSVGGLVGVSQGTLRESYSKGNIKGTEDYVGGLIGKILYS
-406 SDKSETITRNV
+406 SGDGITRNTI
-417 LNIFSKG
+417 LKSY
-424 NVSGNVFVGGIIG
+424 FVGE
-437 ASQRNDLPKDSR
+437 
-449 NLPYTVVST
+449 
-458 IDSSYHTDGNV
+458 V
-469 VGKGN
+469 VGKN

-481 FDSLNTIK
+481 IDTTSVYSK
-489 NSFYEKGDIV
+489 NVTNIISKSFSSGPVTGK
-499 GFSYVGGLTGFALG
+499 SYVGGLLG
-513 LIDSSFVEGNI
+513 GNT
-524 RGFDFVGGL
+524 
-533 VGKMKNFRD
+533 
-542 EYTEH
+542 Y
-547 GSSVAPSIALLNGV
+547 
-561 SHSHVNGVIQGNGD
+561 HSGNGGRV
-575 YIGGL
+575 Y
-580 IGSVVF
+580 
-586 VNRASEK
+586 SE
-593 IISNSTFE
+593 
-601 GVVEGKNFV
+601 
-610 GGIVGIDSAYKDS
+610 IDSAYH
-623 KPTYISNYQEVQN
+623 Y
-636 PLIVTIANSTSK
+636 
-648 GSVQGVNF
+648 
-656 VGGIVGKSIPAGYYL
+656 GGTVFG
-671 DYVKFQIYRCL
+671 
-682 HSDGN
+682 DGEN
-687 VTGDSN
+687 
-693 SVGGI
+693 I
-698 AGNSIGSISYSS
+698 
-710 HSNGLVEGVSE
+710 
-721 VGGIAGYTD
+721 GGIAGYTSGK
-730 TIIESYV
+730 ISNSYV
-737 NSSVA
+737 VSSVKGMNNVGGVA
-742 AKDSIVGGLAGRAS
+742 GFAGADVSNSFFIGDSVIGIYQIGGLAG
-756 FVKNSHVIA
+756 I
-765 SYVRGNNIVG
+765 
-775 GLVGSVGS
+775 
-783 SVTNS
+783 
-788 YFVGD
+788 
-793 SVTGIYQVGGLVG
+793 
-806 VANGNVD
+806 ANGKVD
-813 SSYSISNVKGDDNV
+813 SSYSMANVKGDDNV

-843 TGNVIGDVDNS
+843 AGDVIGDVDNS

-881 VSGTTK
+881 VNGTTK

-967 EITDSYFDSDKC
+967 EITDSYFDSEKC
-979 DLAFEGKT
+979 NLAFEGKM

-1029 WFVGTLAEAIVETA
+1029 WFAGSLAEVVVKTA
-1043 SLKDFVYDGK
+1043 SLEGFVYDGN
-1053 EKKPA
+1053 EKMPA
-1058 VKSVT
+1058 VNSVT
-1063 LYGTALYEET
+1063 LYEAALDEGT
-1073 DYTVSYQ
+1073 DYTISYQ
-1080 GNMNAGIALINIC
+1080 NNVNAGTAIINIC
-1093 GLGAYS
+1093 GIGAYS
-1099 GCKPIPFV
+1099 GCKLVSFE
-1107 ISPVNLAVS
+1107 ISPVNVAVS

-1128 SIKPNISVLVADTV
+1128 SIAPNISVLVADTV
-1142 INPIDY
+1142 ISPIDY
-1148 QLIYTDNINAGKGS
+1148 RLIYTNNINAGKGS
-1162 VQAVLTG
+1162 VQVVLTG

-1204 DAIIEDGNANVE
+1204 DAIIEGGDANVE
-1216 GSFVWFKSDVIPD
+1216 GSFVWSESDAIPD
-1229 IINKGYEI
+1229 VVNKGYEI
-1237 TFIPAD
+1237 TFVPAD
-1243 AQNYL
+1243 AQNHL
-1248 AATAIIPLTVKR
+1248 TATAIIPLTVQR

-1293 SAQYA
+1293 SAQYV
-1298 YTFKGWSPEIVKV
+1298 YTFKGWSPDIVKV

-1348 TPVLKTISNPKKA
+1348 TPVLKTTSNPKKA
-1361 MCAGYTYLFSGWS
+1361 MSAGYAYSFSGWS

-1398 VSFMN
+1398 ISFMN

-1409 TVTIKYGNVPEY
+1409 TVSVKYGNVPEY
-1421 TGTKPN
+1421 TGIKPN

-1464 YVVLFINGKDTLQRD
+1464 YVVLFMNGKDTLQRD
-1479 SLTYGETPKYKGS
+1479 SLMYGETPKYKGS

-1509 SPEITSITDRTTYQA
+1509 TPEITSVTSRTTYQA
-1524 VFDSTVINGIS
+1524 VFDSTVITGIA
-1535 DVRFTQA
+1535 DVHFTQGV
-1542 MSVVAVNRCIL
+1542 SVVALNRNIL
-1553 ISSAPV
+1553 ISAAPV
-1559 GSVYAIFDMQGKLL
+1559 GSAYAIFDMQGKLL

-1583 NIVMSRVG
+1583 NIEMSRVG

>member
-1 MKKESLNENLHG
+1 MKNESLNENLHG
-13 MSVSMLAFFVAAW
+13 MSVSVLAFFVAAW
-26 ATISVAAPSIW
+26 ATLSVAAPSIW

-59 ELAGLAYLVNNGTT
+59 ELAGLAYLVNTGTT

-105 WTPIGTLSNPF
+105 WTPIGTQSNPF

-158 DLLVGY
+158 DLKVGKITGGNTAGALAGSASNGS
-164 VDGKNYAGSLVGNSF
+164 VENVLSELDVSGKNWVGGLIGWSTS
-179 NGSIENIHSELNV
+179 SISDCFVNASVL
-192 VGKDTVGGIAGCGH
+192 GRDTVGGLAGY
-206 EINDA
+206 A
-211 SVIASIKGN
+211 SAMVKNSNYTGVVVKGY
-220 NYVGGISGKD
+220 NYVGGLVGFLTKSVADSYSETYVEGKG
-230 SSITN
+230 N
-235 STFEGYVKGASY
+235 N
-247 VGGVSGWV
+247 VGGLIGFSFTRESNVDVLLVS
-255 KIIKKSNSK
+255 KTYFK
-264 GTIEGNSSNIG
+264 GT
-275 GVTGSANIIDSVY
+275 
-288 HVNGIVQGLNY
+288 
-299 VGGIAGSVWESI
+299 
-311 NGSYHKNGM
+311 
-320 VKGTS
+320 VK
-325 YVGGAIGKN
+325 
-334 SGSVENIFSEADVE
+334 
-348 GENFVGGLIGQSY
+348 GENFVGGLIGKDSTYDSMGSYKKYFMNSFSEGDVKGSGSVGGLFGSVASAYDKGMAIDSCYHKNGNVIASSNYAGGLIGRTFNRY
-361 LSAQS
+361 LSL
-366 YSPYTITSISKSHS
+366 KDVSHS
-380 IGNVIGKNYVG
+380 NGYVEGMGYVGGLIGYHYAYSGSVKNAFANAHVKGRDYTGGLIGYSATEIEDCYHIGNVYGETYVG
-391 GVIGQDYINHTKLIS
+391 GVAGFSIYTVINSFNKGNIAGLSIIGGLSGKASDIVNSFSEGSVFGKSSVGGLVGVSQGTLRESYSKGNIKGTEDYVGGLIGKILYS
-406 SDKSETITRNV
+406 SGDGITRNTI
-417 LNIFSKG
+417 LKSY
-424 NVSGNVFVGGIIG
+424 FVGE
-437 ASQRNDLPKDSR
+437 
-449 NLPYTVVST
+449 
-458 IDSSYHTDGNV
+458 V
-469 VGKGN
+469 VGKN

-481 FDSLNTIK
+481 IDTTSVYSK
-489 NSFYEKGDIV
+489 NVTNIISKSFSSGPVTGK
-499 GFSYVGGLTGFALG
+499 SYVGGLLG
-513 LIDSSFVEGNI
+513 GNT
-524 RGFDFVGGL
+524 
-533 VGKMKNFRD
+533 
-542 EYTEH
+542 Y
-547 GSSVAPSIALLNGV
+547 
-561 SHSHVNGVIQGNGD
+561 HSGNGGRV
-575 YIGGL
+575 Y
-580 IGSVVF
+580 
-586 VNRASEK
+586 SE
-593 IISNSTFE
+593 
-601 GVVEGKNFV
+601 
-610 GGIVGIDSAYKDS
+610 IDSAYH
-623 KPTYISNYQEVQN
+623 Y
-636 PLIVTIANSTSK
+636 
-648 GSVQGVNF
+648 
-656 VGGIVGKSIPAGYYL
+656 GGTVFG
-671 DYVKFQIYRCL
+671 
-682 HSDGN
+682 DGEN
-687 VTGDSN
+687 
-693 SVGGI
+693 I
-698 AGNSIGSISYSS
+698 
-710 HSNGLVEGVSE
+710 
-721 VGGIAGYTD
+721 GGIAGYTSGK
-730 TIIESYV
+730 ISNSYV
-737 NSSVA
+737 VSSVKGMNNVGGIA
-742 AKDSIVGGLAGRAS
+742 GLAGADVSNSFFIGDSVIGIYQIGGLAG
-756 FVKNSHVIA
+756 I
-765 SYVRGNNIVG
+765 
-775 GLVGSVGS
+775 
-783 SVTNS
+783 
-788 YFVGD
+788 
-793 SVTGIYQVGGLVG
+793 
-806 VANGNVD
+806 ANGKVD
-813 SSYSISNVKGDDNV
+813 SSYSIANVKGDDNV

-843 TGNVIGDVDNS
+843 VGNVVGDVDNS

-859 NLGGLVGYAYKG
+859 NLGGLVGYAYSG
-871 SISKSLATGD
+871 SILKSLATGS

-979 DLAFEGKT
+979 DHAFEGKT

-1063 LYGTALYEET
+1063 LYEATLDEGT
-1073 DYTVSYQ
+1073 DYTISYQ
-1080 GNMNAGIALINIC
+1080 NNVNAGTAIINIC
-1093 GLGAYS
+1093 GIGAYS
-1099 GCKPIPFV
+1099 GCKLVSFE
-1107 ISPVNLAVS
+1107 ISPVNVAAS

-1128 SIKPNISVLVADTV
+1128 SITPNISVLVADTV
-1142 INPIDY
+1142 ISPIDY
-1148 QLIYTDNINAGKGS
+1148 RLIYTNNINAGKGS
-1162 VQAVLTG
+1162 VQVVLTG
-1169 NYSGSAKADFIIEKA
+1169 NYSGSAKTDFIIEKA

-1204 DAIIEDGNANVE
+1204 DAIIEGGDANVE
-1216 GSFVWFKSDVIPD
+1216 GSFVWSESDAIPD
-1229 IINKGYEI
+1229 VVNKGYEI
-1237 TFIPAD
+1237 TFVPAD
-1243 AQNYL
+1243 AQNHL
-1248 AATAIIPLTVKR
+1248 TATAIIPLTVQR

-1293 SAQYA
+1293 SAQYV
-1298 YTFKGWSPEIVKV
+1298 YTFKGWSPDIVKV

-1348 TPVLKTISNPKKA
+1348 TPVLKTTSNPKKA
-1361 MCAGYTYLFSGWS
+1361 MSAGYAYSFSGWS

-1398 VSFMN
+1398 ISFMN

-1409 TVTIKYGNVPEY
+1409 TVSVKYGNVPEY

-1450 NAQYQAVFDSVARY
+1450 DAQYQAVFDSVARY
-1464 YVVLFINGKDTLQRD
+1464 YVVLFMNGKDTLQRD
-1479 SLTYGETPKYKGS
+1479 SLMYGETPKYKGS
-1492 EPTKKSSS
+1492 EPIKKSSS

-1509 SPEITSITDRTTYQA
+1509 TPEITSVTSRTTYQA
-1524 VFDSTVINGIS
+1524 VFDSTVITGIA
-1535 DVRFTQA
+1535 DVHFTQGV
-1542 MSVVAVNRCIL
+1542 SVVALNRNIL
-1553 ISSAPV
+1553 ISAAPV
-1559 GSVYAIFDMQGKLL
+1559 GSAYAIFDMQGKLL

-1583 NIVMSRVG
+1583 NIEMSRVG